1 MDNRLKTT
9 LKYCGYPAY
18 LLYKRFRHQYYVR
31 HPMWLADKLFYQTFN
46 RHINWDN
53 PQDLNEKINWLKFHA
68 DMREWARL
76 ADKYAVR
83 EYVAERGLA
92 DILVPLY
99 GKWDT
104 AQGVLDAWDSLPEE
118 FVLKSNNGCG
128 RLLIVS
134 KENGGKQA
142 VDLKKLRK
150 TLKKWLAEKDFGLS
164 NAELHYQ
171 FIPNCIIAE
180 KLLTDDYAK
189 GFSCSLID
197 YKIWC
202 FHGVPYG
209 CLIVYDRDRTK
220 HSYTVDFY
228 DLNWKEHTELMR
240 NTTARHPIHRPK
252 EWNYMLNAASMLS
265 KGHPQVRVDFYN
277 IDGEIYFGELTFTSA
292 CGYMEYFSQ
301 EALLEMGK
309 QVKLDLTMPW
319 NEFAEDL

>member
-1 MDNRLKTT
+1 
-9 LKYCGYPAY
+9 
-18 LLYKRFRHQYYVR
+18 
-31 HPMWLADKLFYQTFN
+31 MWLADKLFYQTFN

-134 KENGGKQA
+134 RENGGKQA

-150 TLKKWLAEKDFGLS
+150 TLNQWLAEHDYGLQF
-164 NAELHYQ
+164 AELHYQ

-180 KLLTDDYAK
+180 KLLKDESIK
-189 GFSCSLID
+189 GFSSSALID

-202 FHGVPYG
+202 FDGNPYG
-209 CLIVYDRDRTK
+209 CFVAFNKADLEKKRWK
-220 HSYTVDFY
+220 CFY
-228 DLNWKEHTELMR
+228 DLQWVP
-240 NTTARHPIHRPK
+240 HPEWMSEPDSVYVLPK
-252 EWNYMLNAASMLS
+252 PSKWERMLDVASALS
-265 KGHPQVRVDFYN
+265 RGIPEVRVDLYT
-277 IDGEIYFGELTFTSA
+277 IGGAVYFGEMTLTSHG
-292 CGYMEYFSQ
+292 GYMPYYTQ
-301 EALLEMGK
+301 ELLLDMGK
-309 QVKLDLTMPW
+309 QVELDLTMPW
-319 NEFAEDL
+319 NEFARVNGYVNR